1 MKALLVLSG
10 IHDPKWPLEWATP
23 NGLPTRRPDRFL
35 LSPFDEAALELALR
49 LRERNGFVLEAVVVG
64 AEEVEKLARV
74 VAAYSLPVS
83 TLALPV
89 TDLFDV
95 RRLGEVLAGVV
106 ETSQPDVVL
115 MGREVGDLDD
125 GALPAWLAARLARPF
140 FALAQDVSSED
151 GDVSF
156 VRDRG
161 DAEETLALDGPIL
174 ISVTNARRNR
184 LRRPLVKN
192 VMAAKQASLAS
203 LMPPERD
210 GPVRVHLRQAASADT
225 SRGKGAGRIL
235 EGPIQDQA
243 ATLAALLAGV
253 EATQ

>member
-10 IHDPKWPLEWATP
+10 IHDPKWPLEWTTP
-23 NGLPTRRPDRFL
+23 GTLPIRRPDRFL

-49 LRERNGFVLEAVVVG
+49 LRERGGFEIEAVVVG
-64 AEEVEKLARV
+64 ADEAEKLARV
-74 VAAYSLPVS
+74 VAAYNLPVS
-83 TLALPV
+83 ILKLPS
-89 TDLFDV
+89 DELIDI
-95 RRLGEVLAGVV
+95 RRLGEVLASVV
-106 ETSQPDVVL
+106 ETAEAEVVL

-140 FALAQDVSSED
+140 FALAQDVSNEE
-151 GDVSF
+151 GDLSF
-156 VRDRG
+156 VRERG
-161 DAEETLALDGPIL
+161 EAEETLALDGHVL

-203 LMPPERD
+203 LTSSERN
-210 GPVRVHLRQAASADT
+210 GPIAVRLRQATAADT
-225 SRGKGAGRIL
+225 RRGKGGGRIL
-235 EGPIQDQA
+235 QGSIQDQA
-243 ATLAALLAGV
+243 ATLAALLAGA